1 MKFFGPNVAVRVLLE
16 NLLQHKNIVNLLN
29 EYLSY
34 FLICL
39 VIVSDENFSKI
50 ALRAQINSFT
60 QLKFKNAIMNPN

>member
-39 VIVSDENFSKI
+39 VSDENFSKI